1 MSNPYLDEWKEE
13 IDRSYIN
20 QWKEE
25 IDRLKAQRDAAYTE
39 RNKLVVLLAHLYRFK
54 GRSAGRSMDSAETV
68 GWQNVVLI
76 DLPTGQVSWHIGD
89 HDLKA
94 SGALD
99 LPFFG
104 AEWDGHTNEQK
115 WKRIEELVGL
125 YAELVKVP

>member
-1 MSNPYLDEWKEE
+1 MSNPYLD
-13 IDRSYIN
+13 

-25 IDRLKAQRDAAYTE
+25 VDRLKAQRDAAYTE
-39 RNKLVVLLAHLYRFK
+39 RNKLVVLLAHLFRFK
-54 GRSAGRSMDSAETV
+54 GRSAGRGIDSEAEK

-76 DLPTGQVSWHIGD
+76 DLPTGQVSFHIGD
-89 HDLKA
+89 HDFEA
-94 SGALD
+94 SGANQ

-125 YAELVKVP
+125 YAEHVRVP